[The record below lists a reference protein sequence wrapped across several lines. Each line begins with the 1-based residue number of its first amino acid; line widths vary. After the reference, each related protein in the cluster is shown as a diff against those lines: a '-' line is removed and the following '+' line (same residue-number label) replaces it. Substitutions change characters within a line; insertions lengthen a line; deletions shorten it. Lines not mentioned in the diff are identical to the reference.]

1 MVLFS
6 FGREKDTWND
16 REERTMRFFDVL
28 LIASAIGCVS
38 LKWAFFSS
46 SVGEAVPPSLT
57 KYCFPFEFNL
67 SAKK

>member
-38 LKWAFFSS
+38 LKWAFFIL
-46 SVGEAVPPSLT
+46 GR
-57 KYCFPFEFNL
+57 
-67 SAKK
+67 

>member
-6 FGREKDTWND
+6 FGREKDTRND

-38 LKWAFFSS
+38 LKWAFFIL
-46 SVGEAVPPSLT
+46 GR
-57 KYCFPFEFNL
+57 
-67 SAKK
+67 

>member
-6 FGREKDTWND
+6 FGREKDTRND

-38 LKWAFFSS
+38 LKWAFFILGRWSGATFIDKVLFS
-46 SVGEAVPPSLT
+46 FWIQLICQ
-57 KYCFPFEFNL
+57 K
-67 SAKK
+67 